1 MQGNPES
8 PLPET
13 SSTPPEDLLPASTPQ
28 VSPPLRPAPPLV
40 PREIWTL
47 RDLLLFVA
55 FLPFAFLAANLLGF
69 TAYVVLRPF
78 AGWHARADLLPSN
91 TFFSLILQ
99 SVFYVFVLGYLFLL
113 ARLLHHQP
121 LWKSV
126 GWRMPTGRQV
136 LGYLAGGGGLAIIVS
151 ILLSLVPDTHG
162 FPLERLFTSSAASYA
177 IGAFAIGI
185 APLVEELVF
194 RGLLFAI
201 FERSVG
207 MPFAVFSTA
216 VLFAGLHV
224 PEYWHAWNHVGMI
237 LIVGMVF
244 SVARG
249 VSGTITPSIFL
260 HVGYNSLIMTGLFLS
275 TQHFRAIHALVER
288 G

>member
-13 SSTPPEDLLPASTPQ
+13 ASAPLEDLLAAPPPPPAT
-28 VSPPLRPAPPLV
+28 LPAPALA
-40 PREIWTL
+40 PRDIWTL

-78 AGWHARADLLPSN
+78 AGWHTRVDLLPSN

-99 SVFYVFVLGYLFLL
+99 SVFYVFVLGYLVLL

-121 LWKSV
+121 LWKSL
-126 GWRMPTGRQV
+126 GWRMPTGREV
-136 LGYLAGGGGLAIIVS
+136 LGCLAGGGGLAIFVS
-151 ILLSLVPDTHG
+151 ILLTLVPDTHD

-185 APLVEELVF
+185 APVVEELVF

-207 MPFAVFSTA
+207 MRFAVLSTA
-216 VLFAGLHV
+216 VLFAGLHI

-244 SVARG
+244 SMARG
-249 VSGTITPSIFL
+249 VTGTITPSIFL
-260 HVGYNSLIMTGLFLS
+260 HVGYNSLIMTGLYLS
-275 TQHFRAIHALVER
+275 TQHFRVLHAWIAGL
-288 G
+288 